1 VVGHFGHKNLG
12 LRQSENHNN
21 LCIEKIPTIFG
32 TVPAMKVENTIMR
45 KRKGFTLIELLV
57 VIAIIA
63 ILMSILMPALQRV
76 RKQSR
81 TVACQANV
89 REWALY
95 FSLYTQDYDGSFQ
108 EGVGDGHTHHWFN
121 ALRSYYKNDHKMCC
135 CPTALKPL
143 LDENGNQIGAWN
155 TFSAWGKYT
164 LARNGQGFAPEGDW
178 GSYSINGWVENPPSQ
193 YTEVYEHRQ
202 TVNNWRT
209 PNVKGAAYVPL
220 LFDALRF
227 NAWPLADD
235 KPPQTEDEAW
245 NNDTTNHMI
254 RACIN
259 RHDGFISGAFLDFS
273 VRKIGLKEPW
283 TLKWHRTYDT
293 RGPYTRAGGARW
305 DDWPLWMRRFK
316 DY

>member
-1 VVGHFGHKNLG
+1 
-12 LRQSENHNN
+12 
-21 LCIEKIPTIFG
+21 
-32 TVPAMKVENTIMR
+32 
-45 KRKGFTLIELLV
+45 
-57 VIAIIA
+57 
-63 ILMSILMPALQRV
+63 
-76 RKQSR
+76 
-81 TVACQANV
+81 V

-95 FSLYTQDYDGSFQ
+95 FSLYTQDYDGSFE

-121 ALRSYYKNDHKMCC
+121 ALRAYYKNDHKMCC
-135 CPTALKPL
+135 CPTATKPL
-143 LDENGNQIGAWN
+143 LDENGNLVGSWN
-155 TFSAWGKYT
+155 TFSAWGIFK
-164 LARNGQGFAPEGDW
+164 GQGYAPEGDW

>member
-1 VVGHFGHKNLG
+1 
-12 LRQSENHNN
+12 
-21 LCIEKIPTIFG
+21 
-32 TVPAMKVENTIMR
+32 MKVENTIMR

>member
-1 VVGHFGHKNLG
+1 MVGHFGHKNLG
-12 LRQSENHNN
+12 FRQSENHNN

-76 RKQSR
+76 RKQAR
-81 TVACQANV
+81 TVADQANV

-95 FSLYTQDYDGSFQ
+95 FSLYTQDYNGSFQ

-178 GSYSINGWVENPPSQ
+178 GSYSINGWVENPPAGVTS
-193 YTEVYEHRQ
+193 VYEGFE
-202 TVNNWRT
+202 TSNDWRT
-209 PNVKGAAYVPL
+209 PNVQGAGYIPL
-220 LFDALRF
+220 FFDAMRF
-227 NAWPLADD
+227 NAFPLHTDQ
-235 KPPQTEDEAW
+235 PPPTEDIPWES
-245 NNDTTNHMI
+245 TQHMR

-259 RHDGFISGAFLDFS
+259 RHDGFINSAFLDWS
-273 VRKIGLKEPW
+273 VRKVGIKELW

-293 RGPYTRAGGARW
+293 RGPYTLAGGMRPR
-305 DDWPLWMRRFK
+305 DWPLWMRRFK